1 MWRFL
6 WAHLFSNAH
15 PPFETAR
22 QMARPPFWISRQK
35 FFKSWPTEIAVNWSR
50 TPERCGRLAL
60 RCSRCRSDMKWA
72 ALCRRLLHDSAPSK
86 QLFLFLNA
94 LSREHSSFGD
104 YHCTA
109 GHQVYKVGFSCYITY
124 KKQHFFVLGQVM
136 ETRCTVMLPSIV
148 SVLCH
153 NFEKE
158 HTKGSIVAWRRQSW
172 PYGHRYTRATP
183 RYRVFMPKNWR
194 LWILIHSWYHFTFL
208 HSTMSMSTGFKLEL
222 FLRVKC
228 VCTYLYWEHH
238 HHAPRAYL
246 RGNDLFKTNP
256 ISFLGGQGLTPRR
269 CDKIGWIFEVHGDIF
284 LAQIAK
290 ILSDLWI

>member
-6 WAHLFSNAH
+6 WVQLFSNAH

-172 PYGHRYTRATP
+172 PYGHRYTRGDIWVPFFYAE
-183 RYRVFMPKNWR
+183 
-194 LWILIHSWYHFTFL
+194 
-208 HSTMSMSTGFKLEL
+208 KLETL
-222 FLRVKC
+222 NFNSQLISLHILAFNNVDVNRFQTWTVPKSKMRLHLPLLG
-228 VCTYLYWEHH
+228 TPS
-238 HHAPRAYL
+238 PR
-246 RGNDLFKTNP
+246 P
-256 ISFLGGQGLTPRR
+256 
-269 CDKIGWIFEVHGDIF
+269 
-284 LAQIAK
+284 
-290 ILSDLWI
+290 